1 MFSKGANWVQ
11 KYFVIQGTKFFVYKS
26 QNYNK
31 PESCIE
37 LTEELEVREVRK
49 KEADGKLY
57 AFSMCP
63 GKGMPV
69 ETYSAATENQ
79 RDRWTNAF

>member
-1 MFSKGANWVQ
+1 
-11 KYFVIQGTKFFVYKS
+11 
-26 QNYNK
+26 
-31 PESCIE
+31 

-49 KEADGKLY
+49 KEADGRLY

-79 RDRWTNAF
+79 REKWTNAF